1 MEPWVNRYLRLAL
14 ELCALGALWG
24 LGTLLANYFAWPV
37 PGGVVGLALLLLLL
51 AARIVEPEWL
61 QGGVRLLLGEM
72 LLFFIPAL
80 LSLLDYGPLLRQEGV
95 RILLA
100 ILLST
105 VLTMVATA
113 YTVDWMFRRRG
124 RRDA

>member
-1 MEPWVNRYLRLAL
+1 VNRYLRLAL
-14 ELCALGALWG
+14 ELCALGGLWG
-24 LGTLLANYFAWPV
+24 VGTLLANYFAWPV

>member
-1 MEPWVNRYLRLAL
+1 MNRYLRLAL
-14 ELCALGALWG
+14 ELCGLGALWDV
-24 LGTLLANYFAWPV
+24 GTWLATSFALPV
-37 PGGVVGLALLLLLL
+37 PGGVVGLAMLLLLL

-61 QGGVRLLLGEM
+61 QNGVRLLLGEM

>member
-1 MEPWVNRYLRLAL
+1 MNRYLRLAL
-14 ELCALGALWG
+14 ELCALGGLWG
-24 LGTLLANYFAWPV
+24 VGTLLANYFAWPV

>member
-1 MEPWVNRYLRLAL
+1 MNRYLRLAL
-14 ELCALGALWG
+14 ELGALGALWG

-37 PGGVVGLALLLLLL
+37 PGGVVGLAMLLLLL

-113 YTVDWMFRRRG
+113 FTVDWMFRRRG

>member
-1 MEPWVNRYLRLAL
+1 MNRYLRLAL
-14 ELCALGALWG
+14 ELCGLGALWG
-24 LGTLLANYFAWPV
+24 VGTWLATSFVLPV
-37 PGGVVGLALLLLLL
+37 PGGVVGLAMLLLLL

-105 VLTMVATA
+105 MLTMVATA

>member
-37 PGGVVGLALLLLLL
+37 PGGVVGLAMLLLLL

-61 QGGVRLLLGEM
+61 QGGVRVLLGEM

-80 LSLLDYGPLLRQEGV
+80 LSLLDYGPLLRHEGV

-113 YTVDWMFRRRG
+113 LAVDWMFRRRG

>member
-14 ELCALGALWG
+14 ELCGLGALWG
-24 LGTLLANYFAWPV
+24 LGSWLATALALPV
-37 PGGVVGLALLLLLL
+37 PGGVVGLAMLLLLL

-61 QGGVRLLLGEM
+61 QNGVRLLLGEM

-95 RILLA
+95 RILFA

>member
-1 MEPWVNRYLRLAL
+1 MNRYLRLAL
-14 ELCALGALWG
+14 ELCALGGLWG
-24 LGTLLANYFAWPV
+24 VGTLLANYFAWPV

-51 AARIVEPEWL
+51 AARLVEPEWL

-95 RILLA
+95 RIMLA

>member
-1 MEPWVNRYLRLAL
+1 M
-14 ELCALGALWG
+14 
-24 LGTLLANYFAWPV
+24 
-37 PGGVVGLALLLLLL
+37 LL

-113 YTVDWMFRRRG
+113 LTVDWMFRRRG

>member
-1 MEPWVNRYLRLAL
+1 MNRYLRLAL
-14 ELCALGALWG
+14 ELCGLGALWAV
-24 LGTLLANYFAWPV
+24 GTWLATSFALPV
-37 PGGVVGLALLLLLL
+37 PGGVVGLAMLLVLL
-51 AARIVEPEWL
+51 AARIVEPDWL

-105 VLTMVATA
+105 VLTMIATA
-113 YTVDWMFRRRG
+113 CTVDWMFRRRG

>member
-1 MEPWVNRYLRLAL
+1 VNRYLRLAL
-14 ELCALGALWG
+14 ELCALGGLWG
-24 LGTLLANYFAWPV
+24 VGTLLANYFAWPV

-51 AARIVEPEWL
+51 AARLVEPEWL

-95 RILLA
+95 RIMLA

>member
-37 PGGVVGLALLLLLL
+37 PGGVVGLVMLLLLL

-113 YTVDWMFRRRG
+113 LAVDWMFRRRG

>member
-1 MEPWVNRYLRLAL
+1 MNRYLRLAL
-14 ELCALGALWG
+14 ELCGLGALWAV
-24 LGTLLANYFAWPV
+24 GTWLATSFALPV
-37 PGGVVGLALLLLLL
+37 PGGVVGLVMLLVLL

-113 YTVDWMFRRRG
+113 CTVDWMFRRRG

>member
-1 MEPWVNRYLRLAL
+1 MGPWVNRYLRLAL

-37 PGGVVGLALLLLLL
+37 PGGVVGLVMLLLLL
-51 AARIVEPEWL
+51 AARLVEPEWL

-113 YTVDWMFRRRG
+113 LAVDWMFRRRG

>member
-1 MEPWVNRYLRLAL
+1 MRLAL
-14 ELCALGALWG
+14 ELCGLGALWG
-24 LGTLLANYFAWPV
+24 VGTWLATSFALPV
-37 PGGVVGLALLLLLL
+37 PGGVVGLAILLLLL

>member
-1 MEPWVNRYLRLAL
+1 MNRYLRLAL
-14 ELCALGALWG
+14 ELCGLGALWAV
-24 LGTLLANYFAWPV
+24 GTWLATSFALPV
-37 PGGVVGLALLLLLL
+37 PGGVVGLAMLLVLL
-51 AARIVEPEWL
+51 AARIVEPDWL

-113 YTVDWMFRRRG
+113 CTVDWMFRRRG

>member
-1 MEPWVNRYLRLAL
+1 MNRYLRLAL
-14 ELCALGALWG
+14 ELCGLGALWG
-24 LGTLLANYFAWPV
+24 AGTWLATSFALPV
-37 PGGVVGLALLLLLL
+37 PGGVVGLAMLLLLL

-61 QGGVRLLLGEM
+61 QNGVRLLLGEM